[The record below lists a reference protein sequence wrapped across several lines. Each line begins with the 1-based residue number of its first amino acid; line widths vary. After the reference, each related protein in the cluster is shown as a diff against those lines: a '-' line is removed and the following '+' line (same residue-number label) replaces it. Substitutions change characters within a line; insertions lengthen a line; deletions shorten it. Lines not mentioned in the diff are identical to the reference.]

1 MASSSSSLPR
11 NWDHDVFPSF
21 HGQDENPPVLNSNGR
36 SEDLTKIAIVL
47 LSERYASSSWCLE
60 ELVEI
65 MNRELGQMV
74 MTIFYKVNPTDVKK
88 QTGNFGKVF
97 EETCQGE
104 NKEKIE
110 TWRQTLEG
118 VATIAGYHITN
129 IKQRGQRQFLNHEE
143 ELIDDDAAPWHKA
156 RTGHVLLASAPQS
169 VAAYTNRLLSTL
181 SY

>member
-21 HGQDENPPVLNSNGR
+21 HGQDENPSVLNSNGR

-88 QTGNFGKVF
+88 QTGDFGKVF

-110 TWRQTLEG
+110 TWRQALEG
-118 VATIAGYHITN
+118 VATIAGYHIYN
-129 IKQRGQRQFLNHEE
+129 KHLDRDIDRKQRGQHQFLNHEE
-143 ELIDDDAAPWHKA
+143 ELIDDDAATW
-156 RTGHVLLASAPQS
+156 S
-169 VAAYTNRLLSTL
+169 VRCGFALEDIVRWVK
-181 SY
+181 

>member
-21 HGQDENPPVLNSNGR
+21 HGQD
-36 SEDLTKIAIVL
+36 DLTKIAIVL

-88 QTGNFGKVF
+88 QTGDFGKVF

-110 TWRQTLEG
+110 TWRQALEG
-118 VATIAGYHITN
+118 VATIAGYHIYN
-129 IKQRGQRQFLNHEE
+129 KHLDRDIDRKQRGQHQFLNHEE
-143 ELIDDDAAPWHKA
+143 ELIDDDAA
-156 RTGHVLLASAPQS
+156 GHSPRASAGPD
-169 VAAYTNRLLSTL
+169 TL
-181 SY
+181 